1 MAGSDPPGSVV
12 VTGAS
17 SGIGTAAARALAR
30 SGFRTFGTYRDPDD
44 ARRLEERGVTPLRMD
59 VTDEESVRS
68 AVVAVRAEGRPLTG
82 LVNNAGI
89 PGAGPLE
96 LVGIEEVRQVLDV
109 NVLGVLRVTRAFLP
123 DLRAAGGRI
132 VMMGSVSGRV
142 GMPFAGPYAASKH
155 ALEGLCDS
163 LRRELLPLGVKVI
176 LLQPGAVST
185 PIWDRV
191 EEMDMGRF
199 AGTPYEEPVRRV
211 REAALRTGRD
221 GLPVERVAEEVV
233 DALTSRRPP
242 TRKLIVSGSS
252 RFWLRLMELLPDAWG
267 DRLIVRRAWR

>member
-1 MAGSDPPGSVV
+1 M
-12 VTGAS
+12 TGAS
-17 SGIGTAAARALAR
+17 SGIGAATARALAR
-30 SGFRTFGTYRDPDD
+30 SGFRAFGTYRDPED
-44 ARRLEERGVTPLRMD
+44 APRLEERGVVPLRMD
-59 VTDEESVRS
+59 VTDEESIRA
-68 AVVAVRAEGRPLTG
+68 AVVEVRADGRPVLG

-109 NVLGVLRVTRAFLP
+109 NLLGVLRVTRAFLP

-155 ALEGLCDS
+155 ALEGFSDS
-163 LRRELLPLGVKVI
+163 LRRELLPLGVKVV
-176 LLQPGAVST
+176 LLQPGAVDT

-191 EEMDMGRF
+191 EELDVSRF

-211 REAALRTGRD
+211 RESALRTGRN
-221 GLPVERVAEEVV
+221 GLTAERVAEEVV

-242 TRKLIVSGSS
+242 TRRLVVSGSS
-252 RFWLRLMELLPDAWG
+252 RFWLRLMELLPDAWA